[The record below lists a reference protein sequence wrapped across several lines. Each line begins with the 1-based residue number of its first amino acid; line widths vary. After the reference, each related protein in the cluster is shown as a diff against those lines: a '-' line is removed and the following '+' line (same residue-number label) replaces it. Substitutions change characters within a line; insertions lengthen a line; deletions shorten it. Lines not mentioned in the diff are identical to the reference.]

1 VTGDHLTKD
10 EVEPSC
16 ELAAA
21 DVAADANIAAGV
33 VVVPHYGSA
42 VATPGKF
49 KV

>member
-1 VTGDHLTKD
+1 MTGDHLTKD

-33 VVVPHYGSA
+33 VVVPHYASA
-42 VATPGKF
+42 VATPGKV